1 MPSTTPISESQ
12 TSKSLPSGC
21 LITFGGLFF
30 FVGLFAFWNTF
41 VVSMGTYMSARSWQ
55 RTPCTILTS
64 TMEEHR
70 GDDNATY
77 QAKFSYEYHIAG
89 VRYIGTKDTPFRF
102 SGSRK
107 AAEERLEALPVGMQT
122 HCWVDPK
129 RPEQALLDRSIVW
142 IHMLAPLMVL
152 ICFCGLG
159 GAIAYHGLRM
169 RRQQLLTSRLANP
182 PPTNTPPTNNLPT
195 NHLNAPF
202 PASLFSVD
210 PAPNRPAPSDF
221 SANFSANSS
230 GPDGPSLMTFSQDA
244 HSTAEDLADQRATV
258 PQRLKPQQTRFARL
272 LVVCF
277 LALFWN
283 GIVSVFLRALFVDP
297 PFGTLWG
304 QIGLGLFLIPF
315 VLIGLALIGGCLH
328 TLLSMFNPSVSV
340 ALSSGA
346 APLGGE
352 LDVAWEVSGGL
363 LSLRRLN
370 VVIIGQ
376 EWCRY
381 VQGTDTKTDTSSFA
395 VIDVCST
402 SDPREI
408 PFGSRSVTIP
418 LDTMHSFEAL
428 NNKIQ
433 WTVRVQGKIPW
444 WPDVS
449 EDFAFRVTPP
459 ARELG

>member
-12 TSKSLPSGC
+12 TSKGLPSGC
-21 LITFGGLFF
+21 LITFGSLFF
-30 FVGLFAFWNTF
+30 FLGLFAFWNTF
-41 VVSMGTYMSARSWQ
+41 VVSMGTYVSARSWQ
-55 RTPCTILTS
+55 QTPCTILTS
-64 TMEEHR
+64 AVEEID
-70 GDDNATY
+70 GDDSTSYRAN
-77 QAKFSYEYHIAG
+77 FSYEYHVAG
-89 VRYIGTKDTPFRF
+89 VRYIGTQDTPFSY

-107 AAEERLEALPVGMQT
+107 AAVERRDSLPVGMPT
-122 HCWVDPK
+122 NCWVNPQH
-129 RPEQALLDRSIVW
+129 PEQALLDRSIVW
-142 IHMLAPLMVL
+142 FHLLAPLMFL

-159 GAIAYHGLRM
+159 GAVAYHGLRI
-169 RRQQLLTSRLANP
+169 RRQRRLTDRLAP
-182 PPTNTPPTNNLPT
+182 AQRTNTPPTSNPPTTNLD
-195 NHLNAPF
+195 APF
-202 PASLFSVD
+202 SASLFSAA
-210 PAPNRPAPSDF
+210 PPPNRPAAGDF
-221 SANFSANSS
+221 SAGSS
-230 GPDGPSLMTFSQDA
+230 GPDRPALATFSQDA
-244 HSTAEDLADQRATV
+244 HSSAEDLADQRAAV
-258 PQRLKPQQTRFARL
+258 PQRLRPQQTRFARL
-272 LVVCF
+272 LVTCF

-304 QIGLGLFLIPF
+304 QIGLGLFLTPF

-346 APLGGE
+346 TPLGGE

-395 VIDVCST
+395 VINVCST
-402 SDPREI
+402 SDPGEI

-449 EDFAFRVTPP
+449 EDFSFRVTPP
-459 ARELG
+459 ARDIV